1 MRETCRIAC
10 ESITETIRRSGK
22 EMSSEAEVFAT
33 VDYQC
38 RVRGASY
45 LAYPPVV
52 ASGDHA
58 TVIHY
63 TENSHQPFEREDL
76 MLMDAGCEYEGYTSD
91 VTRTWPLSGKCSS
104 VAQRLVFDAVHDVQT
119 RLIDALRSGRLQ
131 EGSNHQV

>member
-1 MRETCRIAC
+1 
-10 ESITETIRRSGK
+10 
-22 EMSSEAEVFAT
+22 MSSEAEVFAT

-63 TENSHQPFEREDL
+63 TDNSHQPFEREDL

-104 VAQRLVFDAVHDVQT
+104 VAQKLVFDAVHDVQT
-119 RLIDALRSGRLQ
+119 RLIDPLRKGRL
-131 EGSNHQV
+131 EGGSNHQVRPLTQFLFVSM